1 MTKSE
6 KNITKELK
14 DIFTYIKDDLAEEYP
29 TSTLSIEYFIMAIL
43 EKKDCT
49 AFKILSRI
57 MLSES
62 INVIEAWHKQHLSD
76 NASPIKAN
84 SITLDKVFDKF
95 IDIADSIAKETDSEA
110 ISSAHLLCAIFK
122 DTNNISESFKMV
134 SVNYEQLHKCLVNY
148 YYKQKPHKNNVV
160 QSNKK
165 TNLVNHELR
174 QPSKKIS
181 NTVDTI
187 VDRNLNNLNE
197 LAEINQIDTFIGG
210 DKLYEKVFQIFS
222 KKYFNNAIIVGEYGI
237 GKKTFVHNLA
247 NLIVNGNVPEAF
259 KNKIVVEMDFNKLFV
274 SSGIR
279 GSFEQKF
286 FSIINEAETSGK
298 YIVVINNLYEPFN
311 VTGKTEID
319 IASLLKKL
327 LNNKKINVITTSSE
341 KSFSLIAD
349 DFSSVTDCFHKI
361 KFEEPTI
368 EETIDIL
375 NGVKEQFEIYHN
387 VKYTDKSIK
396 ECAKLCKEYI
406 TDKKLPSS
414 ALCIIDEVGALTNIT
429 DDTNE
434 EIKKAEKDLNE
445 LIVEKENYK
454 EYGCNDA
461 NYGEVIDDL
470 IKEEIKLKNR
480 VSKLKKKFNLQKTQ
494 KTITEDDIRKEISSI
509 TDIPLEKLNDT
520 EKDRLKHLE
529 ETLLNEVVG
538 QEEAIKSI
546 CKSIKRKRLG
556 LGIKGKPSVFMFL
569 GSTGVGKTYLAKK
582 IAEKVFG
589 DEKYLVR
596 LDMSEYTD
604 QTSCNKL
611 IGSAS
616 GYVGYNEGGVLT
628 NAIRD
633 KKYCVLLLDEI
644 EKAHSDVYNMF
655 LQMFDEGRITDNKG
669 NLIDC
674 KDIIVIMT
682 SNVGAK
688 ESAMRGN
695 SIGFVNTT
703 NDMKKSVIDK
713 ALKNKFTPEFL
724 NRINNVIYFNPLK
737 EEEIKKII
745 KLELV
750 KVKNRIEETLNTTD
764 ETFLS
769 NNIVDLIY
777 DNIEDKK
784 DMGARPIL
792 RAIEE
797 LIEDKVTDILLEKEE
812 GEHYI
817 FGEKDFLTVE

>member
-14 DIFTYIKDDLAEEYP
+14 DIFTYIKEDLAEEYP
-29 TSTLSIEYFIMAIL
+29 SSILSTEYFIMAIL
-43 EKKDCT
+43 DKKDCT
-49 AFKILSRI
+49 AYKILSRI

-62 INVIEAWHKQHLSD
+62 INVIEAWHKQHLS
-76 NASPIKAN
+76 NNSSPIKADN
-84 SITLDKVFDKF
+84 ITLDKVFDTY
-95 IDIADSIAKETDSEA
+95 IDVADSIAKETESEA

-148 YYKQKPHKNNVV
+148 YYKQKPHKNNVA
-160 QSNKK
+160 STKK
-165 TNLVNHELR
+165 VNLINQELR
-174 QPSKKIS
+174 QPTKKITNS
-181 NTVDTI
+181 TEAV

-197 LAEINQIDTFIGG
+197 LAEINQIDTFVGG
-210 DKLYEKVFQIFS
+210 DKLYKKVFQVFS
-222 KKYFNNAIIVGEYGI
+222 KKCCNNAIIVGEYGV

-247 NLIVNGNVPEAF
+247 NLIVSGNVPEAF

-279 GSFEQKF
+279 GAFEQKF
-286 FSIINEAETSGK
+286 FSIINEAEASGK
-298 YIVVINNLYEPFN
+298 YIIVINNLSEPFN
-311 VTGKTEID
+311 VTSKTEID
-319 IASLLKKL
+319 ITSLLKRL
-327 LNNKKINVITTSSE
+327 LNSRKINVITTSSN
-341 KSFSLIAD
+341 KNFNIIAD
-349 DFSSVTDCFHKI
+349 DFTFVNTCFHKI
-361 KFEEPTI
+361 NFEEPTI
-368 EETIDIL
+368 EETINIL
-375 NGVKEQFEIYHN
+375 NGVKEQFEIFHS
-387 VKYTDKSIK
+387 VKYTDKAI
-396 ECAKLCKEYI
+396 EDCAKLCKEYI
-406 TDKKLPSS
+406 TEKKLPSS
-414 ALCIIDEVGALTNIT
+414 ALGIIDEVGALTNIT

-434 EIKKAEKDLNE
+434 EIRKAEEELNE
-445 LIVEKENYK
+445 LITEKENYK

-461 NYGEVIDDL
+461 NYGDVIDDL
-470 IKEEIKLKNR
+470 TKEEIKLKNK
-480 VSKLKKKFNLQKTQ
+480 VSKLKKKFNLQKGI
-494 KTITEDDIRKEISSI
+494 KTITEEDIRKEISSI

-520 EKDRLKHLE
+520 EKNRLKHLE

-538 QEEAIKSI
+538 QEDAIKSV

-628 NAIRD
+628 NAIKN

-655 LQMFDEGRITDNKG
+655 LQMFDEGRIADNKG

-695 SIGFVNTT
+695 AIGFVNTT
-703 NDMKKSVIDK
+703 DDMKKSVIDK

-724 NRINNVIYFNPLK
+724 NRINNIIYFNALK

-745 KLELV
+745 KLELI
-750 KVKNRIEETLNTTD
+750 KVQKRIENTSNKVD
-764 ETFLS
+764 ETFIS
-769 NNIVDLIY
+769 DKMMNLIFESIG
-777 DNIEDKK
+777 NKEN
-784 DMGARPIL
+784 MGARPIL
-792 RAIEE
+792 RSIEE
-797 LIEDKVTDILLEKEE
+797 LIEDNVTDILLDKEE
-812 GEHYI
+812 DEIYT
-817 FGEKDFLTVE
+817 FGEKDFLTVD

>member
-14 DIFTYIKDDLAEEYP
+14 DIFTYIKEDLAEEYHS
-29 TSTLSIEYFIMAIL
+29 STLSTEYFIMAVL
-43 EKKDCT
+43 DKKDCT
-49 AFKILSRI
+49 AYKILSRI

-62 INVIEAWHKQHLSD
+62 INVIEAWHKQYLSD
-76 NASPIKAN
+76 NASPIKPN
-84 SITLDKVFDKF
+84 TVSLDTVFDKF
-95 IDIADSIAKETDSEA
+95 IDIADEIRKETESEA

-148 YYKQKPHKNNVV
+148 YYKQKPHK
-160 QSNKK
+160 SNAPLTKK
-165 TNLVNHELR
+165 NNLVTAQGLQ
-174 QPSKKIS
+174 QPSRNHNNI
-181 NTVDTI
+181 TDTN
-187 VDRNLNNLNE
+187 VDRNLNDLNISAENGFVNAFVGGEE
-197 LAEINQIDTFIGG
+197 LY
-210 DKLYEKVFQIFS
+210 KKVFQVFS
-222 KKYFNNAIIVGEYGI
+222 KKYCNNVCLVGYYGI

-247 NLIVNGNVPEAF
+247 NLIVKGKVPEAF
-259 KNKIVVEMDFNKLFV
+259 KNKKVVEMDFNKLFV

-286 FSIINEAETSGK
+286 LSIINEAETSGK
-298 YIVVINNLYEPFN
+298 YIIVINDITEPFN
-311 VTGKTEID
+311 ATSKTEID
-319 IASLLKKL
+319 ISSLIKRM
-327 LNNKKINVITTSSE
+327 LNNKKINVITTSTVSNYN
-341 KSFSLIAD
+341 LITD
-349 DFSSVTDCFHKI
+349 DFPFMKSCLHKI
-361 KFEEPTI
+361 NFEEPTI
-368 EETIDIL
+368 EETINIL
-375 NGVKEQFEIYHN
+375 NGVKEQFEVFHS
-387 VKYTDKSIK
+387 VKYTDEAIK
-396 ECAKLCKEYI
+396 DCANLCKEYI

-414 ALCIIDEVGALTNIT
+414 AISIIDEIGALTNIT
-429 DDTNE
+429 NDTNDT
-434 EIKKAEKDLNE
+434 IKKAEEELNE
-445 LIVEKENYK
+445 LIQEKENYK

-461 NYGEVIDDL
+461 NYGNVIDEL
-470 IKEEIKLKNR
+470 TKEEIKLKNK
-480 VSKLKKKFNLQKTQ
+480 VSKLKKKFNLQKEI
-494 KTITEDDIRKEISSI
+494 KTITEDDVRKEISSI

-520 EKDRLKHLE
+520 EKDRLKNLEKTLLE
-529 ETLLNEVVG
+529 EVIG
-538 QEEAIKSI
+538 QENAIKCI

-628 NAIRD
+628 NAIKN

-655 LQMFDEGRITDNKG
+655 IQMFDEGRISDNKG
-669 NLIDC
+669 NHIDC

-703 NDMKKSVIDK
+703 EDMKKSVIDK

-724 NRINNVIYFNPLK
+724 NRINNIIHFNALK
-737 EEEIKKII
+737 EDEIKKIV
-745 KLELV
+745 KLELI
-750 KVKNRIEETLNTTD
+750 KVQKRIEDTSNKVD
-764 ETFLS
+764 DTFLS
-769 NNIVDLIY
+769 DAMVNLIY
-777 DNIEDKK
+777 DNIKDKQN
-784 DMGARPIL
+784 MGARPIL
-792 RAIEE
+792 RSIEE
-797 LIEDKVTDILLEKEE
+797 LVEDKVTDIILDKDK
-812 GEHYI
+812 GTVYT
-817 FGEKDFLTVE
+817 FGDKDFLTV

>member
-14 DIFTYIKDDLAEEYP
+14 DIFTYIKEDLAEEYP
-29 TSTLSIEYFIMAIL
+29 SSTLTTEYFIMAVL
-43 EKKDCT
+43 DKKDCT
-49 AFKILSRI
+49 AYKILSRI

-62 INVIEAWHKQHLSD
+62 INVIEAWHKQHLS
-76 NASPIKAN
+76 NNSSPILTDKV
-84 SITLDKVFDKF
+84 TLDKVFDKY
-95 IDIADSIAKETDSEA
+95 IEIADGIAKETESEA

-134 SVNYEQLHKCLVNY
+134 SVNYEQLHKCMVNY
-148 YYKQKPHKNNVV
+148 YYKQKPHNNNVT
-160 QSNKK
+160 QNKK
-165 TNLVNHELR
+165 TNSINQELK
-174 QPSKKIS
+174 QPTKKVTNS
-181 NTVDTI
+181 TEAV

-197 LAEINQIDTFIGG
+197 LAEINQIDTFVGG
-210 DKLYEKVFQIFS
+210 EELYKKVFQIFS
-222 KKYFNNAIIVGEYGI
+222 KKYCNNAIIVGDYGV

-247 NLIVNGNVPEAF
+247 NLIVSGNVPEAF

-279 GSFEQKF
+279 GAFEQKF
-286 FSIINEAETSGK
+286 FSIINEAEASGK
-298 YIVVINNLYEPFN
+298 YIVVINNFSEPFN
-311 VTGKTEID
+311 VTSKTEID
-319 IASLLKKL
+319 IASLLKRL
-327 LNNKKINVITTSSE
+327 LNSRKINVITTSSN
-341 KSFSLIAD
+341 KNFNLIAD
-349 DFSSVTDCFHKI
+349 DFTFVNTCFHKI
-361 KFEEPTI
+361 TFEEPTI
-368 EETIDIL
+368 EETISIL
-375 NGVKEQFEIYHN
+375 NGVKEQFEVFHR
-387 VKYTDKSIK
+387 VKYTDKAI
-396 ECAKLCKEYI
+396 EDCAKLCKEYI
-406 TDKKLPSS
+406 TEKKLPSS
-414 ALCIIDEVGALTNIT
+414 ALSIIDEVGALTNIT
-429 DDTNE
+429 DDTNN
-434 EIKKAEKDLNE
+434 EIKKAEEELNE

-461 NYGEVIDDL
+461 NYGDVIDDL
-470 IKEEIKLKNR
+470 TKEEIKLKNK
-480 VSKLKKKFNLQKTQ
+480 VSKLKKQFNLQKGI
-494 KTITEDDIRKEISSI
+494 KTITEEDIRKEISSI
-509 TDIPLEKLNDT
+509 TDIPLEKLNET
-520 EKDRLKHLE
+520 EKNRLRNLE
-529 ETLLNEVVG
+529 EILLEEVVG
-538 QEEAIKSI
+538 QDEAIKSI

-628 NAIRD
+628 NAIKN

-655 LQMFDEGRITDNKG
+655 LQMFDEGRIADNKG

-703 NDMKKSVIDK
+703 DNMKKSIIDK

-724 NRINNVIYFNPLK
+724 NRINNIIYFNALK

-745 KLELV
+745 KLELI
-750 KVKNRIEETLNTTD
+750 KVQKRIESTSNRVD
-764 ETFLS
+764 ETFISDRMINLVFENI
-769 NNIVDLIY
+769 NNKE
-777 DNIEDKK
+777 N
-784 DMGARPIL
+784 MGARPIL
-792 RAIEE
+792 RSIEE
-797 LIEDKVTDILLEKEE
+797 LIEDKVTDILLDKED
-812 GEHYI
+812 GEIYT
-817 FGEKDFLTVE
+817 FSEKDFLTVD